1 MSAFGGKA
9 DIARFDVSLKESRR
23 TNLRLCCRWADCG
36 LLWVWDPTRIN
47 DNDVRRKPVVVVV
60 NGVVD
65 PIAVVVD
72 LRLRHLHAGKD
83 QTGRRL
89 GQFLAR
95 LYFLHLHTS
104 GAYPDDFAIVDL
116 CEDVGLTNRVDLMFA
131 VLLYLFAKQSF
142 PIEMLFLLG
151 ECDAGSTDGAR

>member
-1 MSAFGGKA
+1 MSALGA
-9 DIARFDVSLKESRR
+9 ALLSLG
-23 TNLRLCCRWADCG
+23 DCG

-47 DNDVRRKPVVVVV
+47 DHDVGSKPVVVGV

-72 LRLRHLHAGKD
+72 LRLRHLHAGKN

-95 LYFLHLHTS
+95 LYFLHLHTR
-104 GAYPDDFAIVDL
+104 GTYPDDLAIVDF
-116 CEDVGLTNRVDLMFA
+116 CEDVSLTNRVDLMLA
-131 VLLYLFAKQSF
+131 VLLDLFAKQSF

-151 ECDAGSTDGAR
+151 ECDARGTYGAR